1 MLIRGK
7 CSFEGGR
14 LFKKIDLEVTKKMK
28 VFLIEV
34 CYFDEKE
41 KHENEN

>member
-1 MLIRGK
+1 MLIQRK
-7 CSFEGGR
+7 CLFEGGQ
-14 LFKKIDLEVTKKMK
+14 LFKKIDLEVSKKMK